1 MKDIE
6 IDNDGLPSDED
17 LDKLQ
22 RVIDMELDGVSHKS
36 SESESGDAETK

>member
-22 RVIDMELDGVSHKS
+22 RVIDMELDG
-36 SESESGDAETK
+36 GIT

>member
-1 MKDIE
+1 MKNKNKDIDMKDIE

-22 RVIDMELDGVSHKS
+22 RVIDMELDG
-36 SESESGDAETK
+36 GIT